1 MGTNV
6 ARKLSAQ
13 GPRIDR
19 RSMLKG
25 TLAAALGLRVPG
37 AVGAATSS
45 GTHSQEQ
52 SVAGAKHTVVVLNP
66 GHFHA
71 GLTLRKSHPR
81 LNEDV
86 YVYSENGP
94 DVESFLRM
102 VQSFNERSKD
112 PTRWKLH
119 IYRGSDYLERLRA
132 ERPGD
137 VVIIAGRNDTKMASI
152 HRLHAD
158 GFFVLGD
165 KPWLIAASE
174 LGMLNETAPTPPL
187 AMDIMT
193 ERHEAATLVQKA
205 LTEHAEVFGRFRTG
219 GDEPAIVMKSVHH
232 LYKIVNQK
240 PLVRPAWFFDTGAQG
255 EGITDV
261 TTHLVDLVQWM
272 TGAGQPFDYERD
284 IELLSAR
291 QWPTE
296 VPRDIF
302 ARITGLPDFPA
313 TLRDHVKDSALHYL
327 CNAGFSYRVRG
338 IPVYLE
344 SLWNLAIP
352 EGGGD
357 THDAIVRGTKAD
369 LVIEQGAATRFVTEL
384 TVRPLENNSAYAH
397 ALSNAVESLQSAFP
411 GIAVE
416 PAGPTYRIAIPAAVR
431 TTHEEHFAA
440 VLEEFLGYI
449 DSGERPAN
457 LGPDLISKYTL
468 LARAAELSHRSA

>member
-1 MGTNV
+1 
-6 ARKLSAQ
+6 
-13 GPRIDR
+13 
-19 RSMLKG
+19 MLKA
-25 TLAAALGLRVPG
+25 TLAAAL
-37 AVGAATSS
+37 AARLPDAAAADASS
-45 GTHSQEQ
+45 GSHSQEK
-52 SVAGAKHTVVVLNP
+52 SVAAAKHTIVVLNP

-71 GLTLRKSHPR
+71 ALTLRKSHPR
-81 LNEDV
+81 LNDDV
-86 YVYSENGP
+86 YVYSEDGP

-102 VQSFNERSKD
+102 VQTFNERPKA

-119 IYRGSDYLERLRA
+119 VYRGADYLERLRT

-137 VVIIAGRNDTKMASI
+137 VVIIAGRNDTKMTSI

-174 LGMLNETAPTPPL
+174 LGMLNATAPTPPL

-219 GDEPAIVMKSVHH
+219 GDEPAIAMKSVHH

-272 TGAGQPFDYERD
+272 TGGGLPFDYERD

-291 QWPTE
+291 QWPTQ

-302 ARITGLPDFPA
+302 ARITGLPDFPPA
-313 TLRDHVKDSALHYL
+313 LRDQVKDGALHYL

-344 SLWNLAIP
+344 SLWDLAIP

-369 LVIEQGAATRFVTEL
+369 LVIEQGSATHFAAEL
-384 TVRPLENNSAYAH
+384 TVRPVQNDSAYAR
-397 ALSNAVESLQSAFP
+397 ALSDTVASLQSVFR

-416 PAGPTYRIAIPAAVR
+416 ATGPGYRITIPAALR

-440 VLEEFLGYI
+440 VLEEFLGYV

-457 LGPDLISKYTL
+457 LGPDLITKYTL
-468 LARAAELSHRSA
+468 LARAAELSHRNA